1 MLDGS
6 EETCWEGPDSAI
18 VPASPP
24 VADLLGNAMQER
36 DESQTSPTLLG
47 RVALQPADQD
57 AWNTFVDRYAPKI
70 VGWCRAWGLP
80 GPDVED
86 VTQAVLTKLVVRLRR
101 FRYDPSKS
109 FRGFLRTVTQGALI
123 DALAARGPIVPGGG
137 SEVLQ
142 SLTSVEARVD
152 LAERLEEE
160 YDRELLAKAME
171 RVQQRVLPHNW
182 EAFRLTAVEG
192 LSGAETAGR
201 LHIQVAAVYVAK
213 SSVMKMLKEELVV
226 LDQEPSL
233 TATG

>member
-1 MLDGS
+1 
-6 EETCWEGPDSAI
+6 
-18 VPASPP
+18 
-24 VADLLGNAMQER
+24 MQEH
-36 DESQTSPTLLG
+36 DDSQTSPTLLG

-57 AWNTFVDRYAPKI
+57 AWNIFVDRYAPKI
-70 VGWCRAWGLP
+70 FGWCRAWGLA

-123 DALAARGPIVPGGG
+123 DGLAARGPIVAGGG

-152 LAERLEEE
+152 LAQRLEEE

-171 RVQQRVLPHNW
+171 RVQQRVLRHNW

-192 LSGAETAGR
+192 LTGAETADR
-201 LHIQVAAVYVAK
+201 LHMQVAAVYVAK

-226 LDQEPSL
+226 LDEEPSL
-233 TATG
+233 APTV